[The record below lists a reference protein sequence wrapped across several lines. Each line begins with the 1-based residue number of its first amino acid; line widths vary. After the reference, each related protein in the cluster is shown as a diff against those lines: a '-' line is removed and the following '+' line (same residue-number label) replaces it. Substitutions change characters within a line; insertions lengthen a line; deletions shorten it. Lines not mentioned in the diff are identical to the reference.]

1 MKKPGFNA
9 IKQIFIDKKGRNS
22 PLFYI
27 NSMFIHIKIK

>member
-1 MKKPGFNA
+1 MKKPLNDAF
-9 IKQIFIDKKGRNS
+9 KQIFIDKKGRNS